1 MSENKTVFRRAKDRD
16 NPFVMIDKTIGE
28 KPTLSWKAKG
38 IMLYLLSRPNDW
50 IVRMTDLIKRSTD
63 GAKST
68 RTGIHELLR
77 AGYMTREQKR
87 AQDGQW
93 GLITII
99 VHEIPVP
106 KAERTLPQKRRRS
119 SGNRPTLPL
128 TQNGET
134 VKSSSPLTQKRLA
147 VFPQAEKRMYTNT
160 DLTNKDLTNIKAAS
174 ESPENEEPRT
184 YLGDSVATFERT
196 RGHGSPTVPE
206 DHPEGLDLF
215 EFEPLIAFC
224 ELVGMD
230 HNDLPQKDCLS
241 WRRELRGLAQKTGTQ
256 PDQMAAAI
264 RSFAISEYAWMS
276 FTWPGQKSFKN
287 TVMIIVSRLKNGV
300 PLKGGSPPGQ
310 AAAPMAQTQPK
321 LSRHVRAQKTRM
333 MRKWIT
339 EGRPDLAKSCAKQYG
354 LPLPA
359 AD

>member
-28 KPTLSWKAKG
+28 NRDLSWKAKG

-50 IVRMTDLIKRSTD
+50 IVRMTDLERRSTD
-63 GAKST
+63 GVHSV
-68 RTGIHELLR
+68 RSGIAELLK
-77 AGYMTREQKR
+77 AGYMTRHMIR
-87 AQDGQW
+87 GPDG
-93 GLITII
+93 IISEHEII

-106 KAERTLPQKRRRS
+106 EADRTLPKTYKKRVAPQTPL
-119 SGNRPTLPL
+119 SGFQHVVNPHV
-128 TQNGET
+128 
-134 VKSSSPLTQKRLA
+134 VK
-147 VFPQAEKRMYTNT
+147 PQVDNRMYTNT
-160 DLTNKDLTNIKAAS
+160 DLTNKDLTNIEAAS
-174 ESPENEEPRT
+174 ENPENEEPCT
-184 YLGDSVATFERT
+184 YLGDCAATFERT
-196 RGHGSPTVPE
+196 GGNGSSTVPE

-224 ELVGMD
+224 EMVGMD
-230 HNDLPQKDCLS
+230 HNDLPQKDRLS

-264 RSFAISEYAWMS
+264 RSFEISEYSWMS

-321 LSRHVRAQKTRM
+321 LSRHVRAQKTHM
-333 MRKWIT
+333 MRKWIAD
-339 EGRPDLAKSCAKQYG
+339 GRSDLAEGCAKQYG